1 MPGTIFGIPFDEEL
15 FLDMWNEAPDPYLT
29 AMIDSGA
36 VVQDSTIAGMIQNN
50 GNIYTIPFY
59 NTIDGDDQNYDGQTT
74 ITVSEVGGGFQTG
87 VVYGRAKGFFARNF
101 TAELPGADPMA
112 HNVSSV
118 ARYWQ
123 QRRQPR
129 LITILG
135 AVFGITGASG
145 NAKTWNEK
153 HNLDLGSATAEPY
166 KIGETDLNDLAT
178 QACGDNKGAFS
189 LAIMHSDVANT
200 LEKKQLLEYWKYT
213 DANGIQRRLNLA
225 SVNGYTAI
233 IDDGVPCEAV
243 GGEGENKDLKKY
255 TTYLLGAGVIRT
267 ARGRV
272 DVPVETVRDAKT
284 NGGQDELIIR
294 MRETLHPNGFSF
306 KVPSSSWTQ
315 SPTDAQLGATANW
328 ELKFDPKAIPMARLI
343 TNG

>member
-101 TAELPGADPMA
+101 TAELSGADPMA
-112 HNVSSV
+112 HIVSSV

-123 QRRQPR
+123 KKRQSR

-135 AVFGITGASG
+135 SVFGITGSSG
-145 NAKTWNEK
+145 KAKTWNDK
-153 HNLDLGSATAEPY
+153 HKLDLSSATADPY

-233 IDDGVPCEAV
+233 IDDSVPCESV
-243 GGEGENKDLKKY
+243 GGEGANKDLKKY

-267 ARGRV
+267 AKGRV
-272 DVPVETVRDAKT
+272 DVPVETV
-284 NGGQDELIIR
+284 
-294 MRETLHPNGFSF
+294 
-306 KVPSSSWTQ
+306 
-315 SPTDAQLGATANW
+315 
-328 ELKFDPKAIPMARLI
+328 
-343 TNG
+343 

>member
-74 ITVSEVGGGFQTG
+74 ITVSEVGGGSQTG

-101 TAELPGADPMA
+101 TAELSGADPMS
-112 HNVSSV
+112 HIVSSV

-123 QRRQPR
+123 KRRQLR

-135 AVFGITGASG
+135 AVFGVTGASG

-153 HNLDLGSATAEPY
+153 HNLDLSSATADPY

-178 QACGDNKGAFS
+178 LACGDNKGAFS

-243 GGEGENKDLKKY
+243 GGDGANNALKKY

-267 ARGRV
+267 AKGRV

-284 NGGQDELIIR
+284 NGGQDELITR

-306 KVPSSSWTQ
+306 KIPSSNWTQ

>member
-15 FLDMWNEAPDPYLT
+15 FLDMWNEVPDPYLT
-29 AMIDSGA
+29 AMIESGA
-36 VVQDSTIAGMIQNN
+36 VVQDSTIAGMIQGQ

-59 NTIDGDDQNYDGQTT
+59 NVIDGEDQNYDGQTN
-74 ITVSEVGGGFQTG
+74 ITTSEVDGGFQTG
-87 VVYGRAKGFFARNF
+87 VVYGRSKGFMARNF
-101 TAELPGADPMA
+101 TAELSGADPMA
-112 HNVSSV
+112 HIVSSV
-118 ARYWQ
+118 AKYWQ
-123 QRRQPR
+123 KRRQKR
-129 LITILG
+129 LITILN
-135 AVFGITGASG
+135 AVFGVTGSSG
-145 NAKTWNEK
+145 NTKVWNEK
-153 HNLDLGSATAEPY
+153 HNMDLGSATAEAY

-178 QACGDNKGAFS
+178 QACGDHKTSFS
-189 LAIMHSDVANT
+189 MAIMHSDVANT
-200 LEKKQLLEYWKYT
+200 LEKKELLEYWKYT

-233 IDDGVPCEAV
+233 IDDSVPCESV
-243 GGEGENKDLKKY
+243 GGEGANKDLKKY

-267 ARGRV
+267 AKGRV

-306 KVPSSSWTQ
+306 VIPKSGWTQ
-315 SPTDAQLGATANW
+315 SPTDEQLGATANW
-328 ELKFDPKAIPMARLI
+328 ALKFDPKAIPMARLI